1 MIHKS
6 SLNSAL
12 AIFAL
17 TAFLFSCTKN
27 DLYRDRHPG
36 DDNNPRSEEPYK
48 NGFFVVTEG
57 SYGRN
62 SGSVHFYKY
71 GEDTIRT
78 RVYEKENPGK
88 ILSNAAFSSALQ
100 FANNTNGWLYLISKM
115 NGPIVRV
122 NAATLKE
129 EARYVQEAS
138 NWRSFAVVDYNNAL
152 VSAADGVY
160 AVDLKTLAVTYRLQ
174 SVPARNSGEIMR
186 SGNYVYVLQDNG
198 AKILSTANYSLVKSF
213 AGFTQ
218 GFVQTPNSK
227 IWASTASRLF
237 SIDNNLD
244 TVGIAVPASISSWG
258 LDAPTKLTASTKE
271 NAVFFTSGKN
281 IYKYIDGQPQSMAQP
296 FITIDVN
303 PFMIYGV
310 ARYDKNKDYIV
321 VNGIA
326 GYGAASGTNYL
337 LIYNASTGA
346 LVKQI
351 KYGNDGTV
359 VDFNHIHFPALTVFQ

>member
-1 MIHKS
+1 MQQKLS
-6 SLNSAL
+6 VKT
-12 AIFAL
+12 IFAFFAAGL
-17 TAFLFSCTKN
+17 FLFSCTKN
-27 DLYRDRHPG
+27 DIHRPRETSDSGRDKAY
-36 DDNNPRSEEPYK
+36 E
-48 NGFFVVTEG
+48 NGFFIIAEG

-62 SGSVHFYKY
+62 AGTVHFYKY

-78 RVYEKENPGK
+78 RVYEKENPGS
-88 ILSNAAFSSALQ
+88 ILSNPAFSSTLQ
-100 FANNTNGWLYLISKM
+100 FANNTGGWLYLISKI

-138 NWRSFAVVDYNNAL
+138 NWRSLAVVDYNNAL
-152 VSAADGVY
+152 VTAADGVY
-160 AVDLKTLAVTYRLQ
+160 AVDLKSLSVTYKLQ
-174 SVPARNSGEIMR
+174 SVPARNSGEILR
-186 SGNYVYVLQDNG
+186 SGNYVYILQDNG
-198 AKILSTANYSLVKSF
+198 AKILSAANYSFVKSF
-213 AGFTQ
+213 AGFIH
-218 GFVQTPNSK
+218 GFVQTPNGK
-227 IWASTASRLF
+227 IWASTANRLF
-237 SIDNNLD
+237 SIDNKLD
-244 TVGIAVPASISSWG
+244 TVGIAVPVSISSWG

-281 IYKYIDGQPQSMAQP
+281 IYKYIDGQPQSIAQP
-296 FITIDVN
+296 FITIDIN
-303 PFMIYGV
+303 PFMVYGV

-337 LIYNASTGA
+337 LIYNAGTGA

-359 VDFNHIHFPALTVFQ
+359 VDFNHISFPALTVFQ